1 MILFAVF
8 WLDNFGKV
16 YDIFLFYNVSIVRHI
31 QGYNDTTIYRKIH
44 LIIRCLRC
52 GIIVSDLS
60 FEAVQ
65 PFFLSFPFFFFLQE
79 NCPIRNTFGFMKM
92 ILIATNDLVKL
103 LVICYNKVSL
113 LSIIYFIGKKK

>member
-16 YDIFLFYNVSIVRHI
+16 YDIFFFYNVSIVRHI

-65 PFFLSFPFFFFLQE
+65 PFFLSFLFFFARKLSYKKHIWFHE
-79 NCPIRNTFGFMKM
+79 NDFNRNE
-92 ILIATNDLVKL
+92 
-103 LVICYNKVSL
+103 
-113 LSIIYFIGKKK
+113 

>member
-16 YDIFLFYNVSIVRHI
+16 YDIFFFYNVSIVRHI

-65 PFFLSFPFFFFLQE
+65 PFFLSFLFFLQE